1 MTFQTASFVLK
12 IETNSS
18 VPKYVQAAKSIAED
32 IKSGKIKKGQ
42 RIPSINDLSD
52 KNDMSRD
59 TIEKAFKILRDRDL
73 IFSVKGVGNFVSAT
87 NADNKI
93 NILFFINKPSS
104 YKIETYNSFVSK
116 LGEKAHVNMYL
127 YYYDD
132 ALFVTE
138 LKKNL
143 HNYHYFV
150 IMPHFRN
157 KMHNHVN
164 FTPRAL
170 KAVESIPKDKLI
182 ILDNSP
188 FEISGSFISIYQDFQ
203 DDIKHSLKKALSKLK
218 KYQKIILVYPL
229 NSVFP
234 CPAPVLSGFVTFC
247 SKHQFDYEIQNEIE
261 SDLQFEVKQVYITV
275 EDSDLVNL
283 ISQIKVKKLILGKDV
298 GVISYN
304 ETPLKA
310 LLDITVISTDFKAMG
325 EAAANLLLSGQKKA
339 YKNQFQ
345 YIERK
350 SL

>member
-1 MTFQTASFVLK
+1 MTFQTAPFVLK
-12 IETNSS
+12 IESNSS
-18 VPKYVQAAKSIAED
+18 VPKYIQAAKCIAED

-52 KNDMSRD
+52 KNRMSRD

-73 IFSVKGVGNFVSAT
+73 IFSVKGVGNFVSASD
-87 NADNKI
+87 ADTKI

-104 YKIETYNSFVSK
+104 YKIETYNSFVSA
-116 LGEKAHVNMYL
+116 LGDKAHVNMFL

-132 ALFVTE
+132 ALFITE

-150 IMPHFRN
+150 IMPHFKN
-157 KMHNHVN
+157 KMQHHVN
-164 FTPRAL
+164 FTPKAL
-170 KAVESIPKDKLI
+170 KAVESIPKEKLI

-203 DDIKHSLKKALSKLK
+203 QDIVQSLTEALPKLK
-218 KYQKIILVYPL
+218 KYEEIILVYPL
-229 NSVFP
+229 RSVFP
-234 CPAPVLSGFVTFC
+234 CPAPVLSGFTAFC
-247 SKHQFDYEIQNEIE
+247 SLHGFEYEILNEIS
-261 SDLQFEVKQVYITV
+261 SDLKFETRQVFITE
-275 EDSDLVNL
+275 EDSDLVGL
-283 ISQIKVKKLILGKDV
+283 ISQAKEKNLVLGRDL

-310 LLDITVISTDFKAMG
+310 LLDITVVSTDFKGMG
-325 EAAANLLLSGQKKA
+325 EAAANLLLSGEKKV
-339 YKNQFQ
+339 YKNPFQ
-345 YIERK
+345 YIERR